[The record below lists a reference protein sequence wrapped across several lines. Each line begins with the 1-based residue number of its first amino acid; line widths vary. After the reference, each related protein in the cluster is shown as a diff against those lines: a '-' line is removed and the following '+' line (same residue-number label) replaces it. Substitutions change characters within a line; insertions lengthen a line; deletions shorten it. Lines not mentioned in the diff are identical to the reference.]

1 VAADVKH
8 TAAILIEMLLS
19 YGFSAKKTSGFGVIE
34 DDFRDEQGRK
44 LGVLALVGVS
54 LSEVEAPRPRGE
66 SARHPIVRLSF
77 GSCAEMRYQAE
88 RLARALEEVSH
99 E

>member
-1 VAADVKH
+1 
-8 TAAILIEMLLS
+8 M
-19 YGFSAKKTSGFGVIE
+19 
-34 DDFRDEQGRK
+34 
-44 LGVLALVGVS
+44 VGVAVP
-54 LSEVEAPRPRGE
+54 EVEGMTK
-66 SARHPIVRLSF
+66 SAGQPVTSLPF